1 MWVVRG
7 GYSSGG
13 SLSWP
18 AGGNPRVT
26 ASAAAAERAGGPG
39 ELAEQIA
46 VLNEYIK
53 SYTVCLQKH
62 AIYEHVQRINNVL
75 PDGTRP
81 VSCSSRKRTERKAA
95 QSSG

>member
-39 ELAEQIA
+39 ELAEQIS

-53 SYTVCLQKH
+53 SYMFTEARHIRACATDQQCL
-62 AIYEHVQRINNVL
+62 
-75 PDGTRP
+75 T
-81 VSCSSRKRTERKAA
+81 
-95 QSSG
+95 